1 MIAIDTNLLVYAHRA
16 DLEAHAAARSA
27 LERLASQYEWA
38 IPWPCAH
45 EFVAVVT
52 SRAFGAA
59 RTPPDVAFQALHAW
73 LSHPRCRAIGES
85 PRHFELLAAL
95 ALRASITG
103 GAIHDARIAAIC
115 LGNGVEELWT
125 SDRDFAR
132 FPDLRTRNPLIPSLH
147 EPAAGYG
154 ARMPAGA
161 SAPVPVARRTR
172 APAGIRR
179 Q

>member
-1 MIAIDTNLLVYAHRA
+1 MIAVDTNLLVYAHRA
-16 DLEAHAAARSA
+16 DLQGHAPARSA
-27 LERLASQYEWA
+27 LERLAAENDWA

-52 SRAFGAA
+52 SRAFGES
-59 RTPPDVAFQALHAW
+59 RTPPDVAFHALHAW

-85 PRHFELLAAL
+85 GRHFELLAAL

-115 LGNGVEELWT
+115 LGNGVDELWT

-147 EPAAGYG
+147 EPVATYD
-154 ARMPAGA
+154 
-161 SAPVPVARRTR
+161 ARRARRR
-172 APAGIRR
+172 AAASDVD
-179 Q
+179 

>member
-27 LERLASQYEWA
+27 LERLASRYEWA

-85 PRHFELLAAL
+85 TRHFELLAAL

-115 LGNGVEELWT
+115 LGNGVDELWT

-147 EPAAGYG
+147 EPVAEYG
-154 ARMPAGA
+154 ARSPAPA
-161 SAPVPVARRTR
+161 SPARRTR
-172 APAGIRR
+172 ATAGGRR